1 MDITNESLKAIQSF
15 GQGIQNLSGEV
26 EITADIV
33 TKLKNVFGELGAEA
47 DSLVQAN
54 GRLTEKGFNSL
65 EKSLDTAGKNY
76 LKSMQ
81 SIQKDTDMIFGKLNN
96 AFGDFAK
103 RIPVIGK
110 TLEKGFST
118 MLNSLTT
125 RMDAL
130 LAKTWGR
137 MGAGARAGA
146 AAGATALIAGGA
158 LLLKQFNEIE
168 KASISLSEQT
178 GLSGK
183 NLANLRSNM
192 VTAHNASI
200 AFGVSMKESADA
212 TAGLVTSMGNFRKIT
227 PELIRNTSIIA
238 KYTGLGA
245 EQAAKFTGTLV
256 KGFGMSAND
265 VENFSDRIVDF
276 ATKSGVNARKVMAD
290 IAQNTSLMSVYMS
303 RGEDYLKRTAVQA
316 QKLGMSLSEADSVS
330 KGFLDLD
337 SAAESVG
344 LLNQYTGSSLNA
356 MEMFNLA
363 ARKDTEGIMNRLN
376 KAFSTPQ
383 GIRFIQ
389 EMPGLAEQFASKF
402 GMNLQQLRIAAG
414 LEKDMT
420 ESSKVRKTESE
431 KIAETVA
438 KQQTSLEQI
447 TNQLKSDVFPIINSI
462 AESIVSVVSGI
473 GPTGIKAA
481 LGVAA
486 ALTGLGLGKFLLKG
500 TTVMPM
506 ITKEIGFGG
515 GSGLGG
521 DYGGD
526 SGRDRRNRN
535 KPKGR
540 VGRAFDA
547 VKNLSGAKN
556 LSGGTGSKALS
567 TGFKFIGGAGKKAL
581 GPLASAAFMIPTALE
596 AWNSK
601 DPEKMIPAALGF
613 LGGLGGAAL
622 GSIALPGIGTVAGGA
637 AGGVAGEALG
647 EWLIGGTDKAAPN
660 KAAPNKAAPDK
671 AATGRVVS
679 SPNLFMVGEE
689 NRKEIIVPTE
699 RIRKG
704 MPIDSGVAKELASIG
719 VPGYN
724 TGRRSR
730 LAAAGTRRESQIQRS
745 ANERVVA
752 GALSDPAM
760 IKQREV
766 AVAQAAQRERDEQ
779 RRMMKEVENKSLEI
793 MEEERRVMTDIAKPA
808 GDFAKTLSWWEKLKQ
823 KGAALAAKAAQKAR
837 EYAGKTRDRFF
848 ENLRNSNGNLRDAL
862 SMTWQQTVGDL
873 EQLQSKLYGKLEQWA
888 GQIVDK
894 IGNWV
899 QDKAEQAGKWA
910 WEKIKDVGNS
920 ILDAAGVNNEANRQQ
935 ITNATKGLLEAG
947 RESFK
952 EAYDRTATEQG
963 RLDAEVQADALEAG
977 VGGSKPELGEGGVT
991 GFFKNVGTKIG
1002 ETVGNA
1008 VYSATN
1014 AFSTGREFSH
1024 VSKDL
1029 GGMDSSSFTEGMNF
1043 AEKGIF
1049 KLGETFGAL
1058 EQKLG
1063 PMVEGMGSLAKSV
1076 DGTAVAM
1083 LAGGDAVG
1091 ALTYTAKKAATTKA
1105 LNLGTENLLKGT
1117 KLEGRAG
1124 SIVAG
1129 AGALAEGDIKGAAKA
1144 VGIDI
1149 GSKALGSG
1157 ASGIATGLG
1166 ASASA
1171 AKYIGGG
1178 VAAAGVGAVG
1188 GLMKGD
1194 MKAAGRGALEG
1205 AVGYAIGAALTPVLG
1220 PLGPIVGGFIAGP
1233 ATAGIIK
1240 TGKEAKKGI
1249 GNMGKGIGKMF
1260 SGDFKGGGKAI
1271 LKGTGQVFM
1280 AGFKGLGEFAKGIG
1294 GMFGIGKKNAK
1305 DHRKEVL
1312 KKLAGAVRGSSGGGK
1327 IFQSGGKLSKN
1338 KKFQEALAGAVKIG
1352 KNGPDKVS
1360 MSYTINAIQKAFG
1373 LSPEI
1378 AQAVIYAGLGADM
1391 TDEQLAYI
1399 DQELGVGW
1407 ESVLKEGSWQKAFDA
1422 SGTLRGTGE
1431 TWKGLA
1437 GAGATDSSAAMNLLN
1452 QQDGTAAREAAA
1464 ASAAAEK
1471 EQRAAERGSI
1481 RDQLVRFNSDGSGIS
1496 YEEIDELRRLG
1507 IEGREIGREFTDMDA
1522 LSREGGGTGIV
1533 QATGNI
1539 YLDGV
1544 LVGRLSNDAAAE
1556 AGAAGLPTPKTR
1568 GGGSVGAM

>member
-660 KAAPNKAAPDK
+660 KAAPDK

-689 NRKEIIVPTE
+689 NRKEVIVPTE

-704 MPIDSGVAKELASIG
+704 LPIDSGVAKELASIG

-730 LAAAGTRRESQIQRS
+730 LAVAGTRRESQIQRS

-779 RRMMKEVENKSLEI
+779 RRMMKEIENKSLEI
-793 MEEERRVMTDIAKPA
+793 MEEERRVMTNIAKPA

-823 KGAALAAKAAQKAR
+823 KGAALAAKAAEKAR

-848 ENLRNSNGNLRDAL
+848 ENLENSNGNLRDAL
-862 SMTWQQTVGDL
+862 SMTWQQTLGDL
-873 EQLQSKLYGKLEQWA
+873 ENLQAKLYGKLEQWA
-888 GQIVDK
+888 GKLVDK
-894 IGNWV
+894 GV
-899 QDKAEQAGKWA
+899 
-910 WEKIKDVGNS
+910 EK
-920 ILDAAGVNNEANRQQ
+920 L
-935 ITNATKGLLEAG
+935 
-947 RESFK
+947 
-952 EAYDRTATEQG
+952 
-963 RLDAEVQADALEAG
+963 
-977 VGGSKPELGEGGVT
+977 
-991 GFFKNVGTKIG
+991 
-1002 ETVGNA
+1002 
-1008 VYSATN
+1008 
-1014 AFSTGREFSH
+1014 
-1024 VSKDL
+1024 KDL
-1029 GGMDSSSFTEGMNF
+1029 GRGALDWTSDKLGINNRANKQQFDQGVIDTLQAMTTPGAASLGRSFNVSQHGYDSSMLNPEEASKSRLGRIGQKAGDYLGGLAGKVKFGFEEGKFTSKTGEDPLVLQGNMEKFGFKVGKLVGDLEKSLGSFG
-1043 AEKGIF
+1043 
-1049 KLGETFGAL
+1049 GAL
-1058 EQKLG
+1058 
-1063 PMVEGMGSLAKSV
+1063 GS
-1076 DGTAVAM
+1076 
-1083 LAGGDAVG
+1083 
-1091 ALTYTAKKAATTKA
+1091 TAKNMDMRTIGMMRGGNYAGAAEYQLKKQAVSKVTTK
-1105 LNLGTENLLKGT
+1105 LTQGT
-1117 KLEGRAG
+1117 KFEGSGA
-1124 SIVAG
+1124 SILAG
-1129 AGALAEGDIKGAAKA
+1129 AGALAQGDLKGAGLAIGKDLARKGIAKGAGALAAKA
-1144 VGIDI
+1144 GA
-1149 GSKALGSG
+1149 GTKLAGAL
-1157 ASGIATGLG
+1157 
-1166 ASASA
+1166 
-1171 AKYIGGG
+1171 GGG
-1178 VAAAGVGAVG
+1178 VAAGAMGAVG

-1194 MKAAGRGALEG
+1194 MKAAGKGALSG
-1205 AVGYAIGAALTPVLG
+1205 AVGYAMGAALTPVLG
-1220 PLGPIVGGFIAGP
+1220 PLGPVVGSILAGP
-1233 ATAGIIK
+1233 ATEGII
-1240 TGKEAKKGI
+1240 TGGKEV
-1249 GNMGKGIGKMF
+1249 GKGARNMAAGVGKIF
-1260 SGDFKGGGKAI
+1260 QGDFKGG
-1271 LKGTGQVFM
+1271 LKGIG
-1280 AGFKGLGEFAKGIG
+1280 KGALQLVTSPIKALGAFAKGMG
-1294 GMFGIGKKNAK
+1294 AMFGIGKKSTK
-1305 DHRKEVL
+1305 DHRKNVM
-1312 KKLAGAVRGSSGGGK
+1312 KSLAGALRGGGK
-1327 IFQSGGKLSKN
+1327 ILQQGGKLHKN
-1338 KKFQEALAGAVKIG
+1338 KKFQEALAGAIKLG
-1352 KNGPDKVS
+1352 KNGPDKVA
-1360 MSYTINAIQKAFG
+1360 MSYTMNAIQKAFG

-1378 AQAVIYAGLGADM
+1378 AQLVIYGALAPEKIG
-1391 TDEQLAYI
+1391 DENLAFI

-1407 ESVLKEGSWQKAFDA
+1407 ESVLKEGSWQKAFNE
-1422 SGTLRGTGE
+1422 SGLLKGTGE
-1431 TWKGLA
+1431 TWKAITRA
-1437 GAGATDSSAAMNLLN
+1437 GETDSGTSMNLLN
-1452 QQDGTAAREAAA
+1452 EQDGTNQRVAAKVAAT
-1464 ASAAAEK
+1464 AER

-1556 AGAAGLPTPKTR
+1556 AGAAGLPTPKAR
-1568 GGGSVGAM
+1568 GGGSVGTMQNF

>member
-33 TKLKNVFGELGAEA
+33 TKLKNVFGELGEEA

-65 EKSLDTAGKNY
+65 EKSLDRAGKNY

-81 SIQKDTDMIFGKLNN
+81 SIQKDTDTIFGKLNN

-110 TLEKGFST
+110 TLERGFSR

-130 LAKTWGR
+130 LAKTWGK
-137 MGAGARAGA
+137 MGGGARAGA
-146 AAGATALIAGGA
+146 AAGAAALIAGGA

-168 KASISLSEQT
+168 KASISLSKQT

-183 NLANLRSNM
+183 NLAVLRSNM
-192 VTAHNASI
+192 VSAHNASI

-256 KGFGMSAND
+256 KGFGMSASD

-356 MEMFNLA
+356 LEMFNLA

-389 EMPGLAEQFASKF
+389 KMPGLAEQFASKF
-402 GMNLQQLRIAAG
+402 GMNLDQLRSAAG
-414 LEKDMT
+414 LERDMT
-420 ESSKVRKTESE
+420 KSSKERKTEAE
-431 KIAETVA
+431 KIADTVA
-438 KQQTSLEQI
+438 KQQTSFEKI
-447 TNQLKSDVFPIINSI
+447 TNQLKSDVFPIIISV
-462 AESIVSVVSGI
+462 AESLVSVVSGI

-481 LGVAA
+481 LSVAA
-486 ALTGLGLGKFLLKG
+486 GLTGIGLGAFLLKG
-500 TTVMPM
+500 TDAMPM
-506 ITKEIGFGG
+506 VTRPKGGGFGG
-515 GSGLGG
+515 GG

-526 SGRDRRNRN
+526 YGRDHDRKQQRQNRPPRNRIS
-535 KPKGR
+535 
-540 VGRAFDA
+540 RAIRGIRG
-547 VKNLSGAKN
+547 VSGIMNA
-556 LSGGTGSKALS
+556 
-567 TGFKFIGGAGKKAL
+567 GGAGFKAIGAVGKRAL
-581 GPLASAAFMIPTALE
+581 GPLASAAFMIPALVDSFS
-596 AWNSK
+596 SK
-601 DPEKMIPAALGF
+601 DPKKMIPAALGF
-613 LGGLGGAAL
+613 LGSFGGAAL
-622 GSIALPGIGTVAGGA
+622 GSMALPGIGTVAGGA
-637 AGGVAGEALG
+637 AGGMAGEALG
-647 EWLIGGTDKAAPN
+647 EWLIGGT
-660 KAAPNKAAPDK
+660 DK

-689 NRKEIIVPTE
+689 NRKEVIVPTE

-704 MPIDSGVAKELASIG
+704 LPIDSGVAKELASIG

-730 LAAAGTRRESQIQRS
+730 LAVAGTRRESQIQRS

-779 RRMMKEVENKSLEI
+779 RRMMKEIENKSLEI
-793 MEEERRVMTDIAKPA
+793 MEEERRVMTNIAKPA

-823 KGAALAAKAAQKAR
+823 KGAALAAKAAEKAR

-848 ENLRNSNGNLRDAL
+848 ENLENSNGNLRDAL
-862 SMTWQQTVGDL
+862 SMTWQQTLGDL
-873 EQLQSKLYGKLEQWA
+873 ENLQAKLYGKLEQWA
-888 GQIVDK
+888 GKLVDK
-894 IGNWV
+894 GV
-899 QDKAEQAGKWA
+899 
-910 WEKIKDVGNS
+910 EK
-920 ILDAAGVNNEANRQQ
+920 L
-935 ITNATKGLLEAG
+935 
-947 RESFK
+947 
-952 EAYDRTATEQG
+952 
-963 RLDAEVQADALEAG
+963 
-977 VGGSKPELGEGGVT
+977 
-991 GFFKNVGTKIG
+991 
-1002 ETVGNA
+1002 
-1008 VYSATN
+1008 
-1014 AFSTGREFSH
+1014 
-1024 VSKDL
+1024 KDL
-1029 GGMDSSSFTEGMNF
+1029 GRGALDWTSDKLGINNRANKQQFDQGVIDTLQAMTTPGAASLGRSFNVSQHGYDSSMLNPEEASKSRLGRIGQKAGDYLGGLAGKVKFGFEEGKFTSKTGEDPLVLQGNMEKFGFKVGKLVGDLEKSLGSFG
-1043 AEKGIF
+1043 
-1049 KLGETFGAL
+1049 GAL
-1058 EQKLG
+1058 
-1063 PMVEGMGSLAKSV
+1063 GS
-1076 DGTAVAM
+1076 
-1083 LAGGDAVG
+1083 
-1091 ALTYTAKKAATTKA
+1091 TAKNMDMRTIGMMRGGNYAGAAEYQLKKQAVSKVTTK
-1105 LNLGTENLLKGT
+1105 LTQGT
-1117 KLEGRAG
+1117 KFEGSGA
-1124 SIVAG
+1124 SILAG
-1129 AGALAEGDIKGAAKA
+1129 AGALAQGDLKGAGLAIGKDLARKGIAKGAGALAAKA
-1144 VGIDI
+1144 GA
-1149 GSKALGSG
+1149 GTKLAGAL
-1157 ASGIATGLG
+1157 
-1166 ASASA
+1166 
-1171 AKYIGGG
+1171 GGG
-1178 VAAAGVGAVG
+1178 VAAGAMGAVG

-1194 MKAAGRGALEG
+1194 MKAAGKGALSG
-1205 AVGYAIGAALTPVLG
+1205 AVGYAMGAALTPVLG
-1220 PLGPIVGGFIAGP
+1220 PLGPVVGSILAGP
-1233 ATAGIIK
+1233 ATEGII
-1240 TGKEAKKGI
+1240 TGGKEV
-1249 GNMGKGIGKMF
+1249 GKGARNMAAGVGKIF
-1260 SGDFKGGGKAI
+1260 QGDFKGG
-1271 LKGTGQVFM
+1271 LKGIG
-1280 AGFKGLGEFAKGIG
+1280 KGALQLVTSPIKALGAFAKGMG
-1294 GMFGIGKKNAK
+1294 AMFGIGKKSTK
-1305 DHRKEVL
+1305 DHRKNVM
-1312 KKLAGAVRGSSGGGK
+1312 KSLAGALRGGGK
-1327 IFQSGGKLSKN
+1327 ILQQGGKLHKN
-1338 KKFQEALAGAVKIG
+1338 KKFQEALAGAIKLG
-1352 KNGPDKVS
+1352 KNGPDKVA
-1360 MSYTINAIQKAFG
+1360 MSYTMNAIQKAFG

-1378 AQAVIYAGLGADM
+1378 AQLVIYGALAPEKIG
-1391 TDEQLAYI
+1391 DENLAFI

-1407 ESVLKEGSWQKAFDA
+1407 ESVLKEGSWQKAFNE
-1422 SGTLRGTGE
+1422 SGLLKGTGE
-1431 TWKGLA
+1431 TWKAITRA
-1437 GAGATDSSAAMNLLN
+1437 GETDSGTSMNLLN
-1452 QQDGTAAREAAA
+1452 EQDGTNQRVAAKVAAT
-1464 ASAAAEK
+1464 AER

-1556 AGAAGLPTPKTR
+1556 AGAAGLPTPKAR
-1568 GGGSVGAM
+1568 GGGSVGTM

>member
-33 TKLKNVFGELGAEA
+33 TKLKNVFGELGEEA

-65 EKSLDTAGKNY
+65 EKSLDRAGKNY

-81 SIQKDTDMIFGKLNN
+81 SIQKDTDTIFGKLNN

-110 TLEKGFST
+110 TLERGFSR

-130 LAKTWGR
+130 LAKTWGK
-137 MGAGARAGA
+137 MGGGARAGA
-146 AAGATALIAGGA
+146 AAGAAALIAGGA

-168 KASISLSEQT
+168 KASISLSKQT

-183 NLANLRSNM
+183 NLAVLRSNM
-192 VTAHNASI
+192 VSAHNASI

-256 KGFGMSAND
+256 KGFGMSASD

-356 MEMFNLA
+356 LEMFNLA

-389 EMPGLAEQFASKF
+389 KMPGLAEQFASKF
-402 GMNLQQLRIAAG
+402 GMNLDQLRSAAG
-414 LEKDMT
+414 LERDMT
-420 ESSKVRKTESE
+420 KSSKERKTEAE
-431 KIAETVA
+431 KIADTVA
-438 KQQTSLEQI
+438 KQQTSFEKI
-447 TNQLKSDVFPIINSI
+447 TNQLKSDVFPIIISV
-462 AESIVSVVSGI
+462 AESLVSVVSGI

-481 LGVAA
+481 LSVAA
-486 ALTGLGLGKFLLKG
+486 GLTGIGLGAFLLKG
-500 TTVMPM
+500 TDAMPM
-506 ITKEIGFGG
+506 VTRPKGGGFGG
-515 GSGLGG
+515 GG

-526 SGRDRRNRN
+526 YGRDHDRKQQRQNRPPRNRIS
-535 KPKGR
+535 
-540 VGRAFDA
+540 RAIRGIRG
-547 VKNLSGAKN
+547 VSGIMNA
-556 LSGGTGSKALS
+556 
-567 TGFKFIGGAGKKAL
+567 GGAGFKAIGAVGKRAL
-581 GPLASAAFMIPTALE
+581 GPLASAAFMIPALVDSFS
-596 AWNSK
+596 SK
-601 DPEKMIPAALGF
+601 DPKKMIPAALGF
-613 LGGLGGAAL
+613 LGSFGGAAL
-622 GSIALPGIGTVAGGA
+622 GSMALPGIGTVAGGA
-637 AGGVAGEALG
+637 AGGMAGEALG
-647 EWLIGGTDKAAPN
+647 EWLIGGT
-660 KAAPNKAAPDK
+660 DK

-935 ITNATKGLLEAG
+935 ITNATKGLLEVSK
-947 RESFK
+947 ESFK
-952 EAYDRTATEQG
+952 EVYDRTSTEQG

-977 VGGSKPELGEGGVT
+977 VGGSKPELGEGGSKPELGEGGVT